1 MNLIFLRSVFN
12 NSMIQSKKETKLSN
26 MGALNKG
33 ESQCKLKCFLVYFI
47 VISWSWLRF
56 LQIKEVRRDQ

>member
-1 MNLIFLRSVFN
+1 MSLIFLRSVFN
-12 NSMIQSKKETKLSN
+12 NSMIQSKKETQVIQHGS
-26 MGALNKG
+26 LNKG

-47 VISWSWLRF
+47 VVSWSWLRF